1 MLEQG
6 EWKGRM
12 ISSEVWPD
20 KCLFILAAGL
30 VLLLCNCTNQ
40 KIKSLES
47 ENSQL
52 IKQVDSLNILLE
64 ETRGLKK
71 VAEQHA
77 DKADLDALRLQLKL
91 DSCKRLDQKN
101 K

>member
-1 MLEQG
+1 M
-6 EWKGRM
+6 K
-12 ISSEVWPD
+12 

-40 KIKSLES
+40 NIKSLES

-52 IKQVDSLNILLE
+52 IKQVDSLNTLLE
-64 ETRGLKK
+64 ETRGLMK
-71 VAEQHA
+71 VIEEHA
-77 DKADLDALRLQLKL
+77 DKADLEALYLQLKL
-91 DSCKRLDQKN
+91 DSCRRLIQNN